1 MLTFGLSIFKHLVTT
16 DISFIGSGN
25 TMVLRKVIDSRL
37 LRGRGRVF
45 IFLGCAGQFVGPQFP
60 ESMPSA
66 AEVQSPNHWTATECP
81 RGRILTHVYL
91 LLNITGFFYSSF
103 SKIQDK
109 SPFFFFWTG
118 RLKTLKSK
126 ITFPLRFSSYSST
139 FDNKLMV
146 RFMLSA
152 INSFKIY
159 LNFNLRKTKNVL
171 VAPCGLQ
178 DLRSLARD

>member
-1 MLTFGLSIFKHLVTT
+1 
-16 DISFIGSGN
+16 
-25 TMVLRKVIDSRL
+25 
-37 LRGRGRVF
+37 
-45 IFLGCAGQFVGPQFP
+45 
-60 ESMPSA
+60 MPSA

-91 LLNITGFFYSSF
+91 LLNFTGFFYSSF

-171 VAPCGLQ
+171 IFLQ
-178 DLRSLARD
+178 DFQNLHCPTRITPRSMVVKVQSPNNCITREFSVTVLIKSLF